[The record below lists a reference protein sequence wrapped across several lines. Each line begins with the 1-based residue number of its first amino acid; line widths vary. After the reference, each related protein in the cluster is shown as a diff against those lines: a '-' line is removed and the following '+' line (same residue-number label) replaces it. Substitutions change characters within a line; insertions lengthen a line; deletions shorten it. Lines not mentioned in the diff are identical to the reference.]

1 MTPVLPDLHQ
11 DFLTRLIA
19 AMREDTRFIALLGCG
34 SMIHGGFDIWSD
46 LDFTVVVEEAD
57 YADVMATRET
67 FAASLGGLL
76 SAFTGEHVGES
87 RLLICL
93 YGQPLLHV
101 DFKFLRLLDLR
112 HLVEKPIILWSDR
125 PIEHVLEQAEIA
137 WPNRSPEWFE
147 TRVWVWL
154 HYGAT
159 KWRRGEWFEAIG
171 MLAFLR
177 EQILGPMLARRAGK
191 IQRGVRRIE
200 QLGDLTTARLLATVP
215 GHHGPAIGEA
225 LEATASLYLDLR
237 ADEPPYNLTPAM
249 PEAFLDF
256 ISR

>member
-125 PIEHVLEQAEIA
+125 PIEHVLESPGQTGHRNGSKPVSGSGCTMGQPNGGVGNGSKPSAC
-137 WPNRSPEWFE
+137 WPSCVSRFWG
-147 TRVWVWL
+147 RCW
-154 HYGAT
+154 
-159 KWRRGEWFEAIG
+159 
-171 MLAFLR
+171 
-177 EQILGPMLARRAGK
+177 RAGQGK
-191 IQRGVRRIE
+191 FNVASG
-200 QLGDLTTARLLATVP
+200 GSNSW
-215 GHHGPAIGEA
+215 AI
-225 LEATASLYLDLR
+225 
-237 ADEPPYNLTPAM
+237 
-249 PEAFLDF
+249 
-256 ISR
+256 